1 MKNGIRVLRLQ
12 KGHKYCVLGRL
23 SSEVGWSYYDTIRVS
38 SCFLSFCFPN
48 ISNVYFLQHILI
60 WSHCSFWKTIYLFAI
75 YLLLL
80 LWLCKIYGFWEY
92 GWPPLESCFSLFNL
106 KGEWKLYCWNFCV
119 CWHGCFYCSQELE
132 KKRKGKAELVY
143 ARKKQL
149 NKLRV
154 KAEKVAEEKL
164 GSQLDVLAAVKY
176 WVICVFKF
184 LMPTY
189 YQIELHFNLA

>member
-23 SSEVGWSYYDTIRVS
+23 SPEVGWSYYDTIRVS

-119 CWHGCFYCSQELE
+119 CWVVSFSHKPTLPSPFSSSP
-132 KKRKGKAELVY
+132 APVS
-143 ARKKQL
+143 
-149 NKLRV
+149 NKHIRV
-154 KAEKVAEEKL
+154 NKHKNSHNIIFIPL
-164 GSQLDVLAAVKY
+164 
-176 WVICVFKF
+176 
-184 LMPTY
+184 
-189 YQIELHFNLA
+189 